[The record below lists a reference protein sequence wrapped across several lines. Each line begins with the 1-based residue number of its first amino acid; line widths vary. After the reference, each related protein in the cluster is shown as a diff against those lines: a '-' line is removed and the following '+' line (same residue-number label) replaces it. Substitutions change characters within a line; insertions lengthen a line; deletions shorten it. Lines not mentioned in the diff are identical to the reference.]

1 MPSLDDHYEK
11 TDKPTVLSTPT
22 SRTPSSTIQDDNT
35 DESELYLF
43 FIALIHK
50 FYNSIVTDKTL
61 FYWY

>member
-43 FIALIHK
+43 FYCSNTQVL
-50 FYNSIVTDKTL
+50 
-61 FYWY
+61 